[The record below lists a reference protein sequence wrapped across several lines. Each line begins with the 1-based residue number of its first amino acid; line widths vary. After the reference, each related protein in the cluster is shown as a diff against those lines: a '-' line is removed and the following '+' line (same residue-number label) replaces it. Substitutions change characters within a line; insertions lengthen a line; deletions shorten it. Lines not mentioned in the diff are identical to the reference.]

1 MLKYEGKDV
10 DNVVDASD
18 LSDFLAPDLDLDD
31 PVDRAEYEDRLEDY
45 FSKYSKLLSKN
56 VPLIMNGTFL
66 LSAKYNK

>member
-18 LSDFLAPDLDLDD
+18 LSDCLAPDVDLDD

-45 FSKYSKLLSKN
+45 FSK
-56 VPLIMNGTFL
+56 
-66 LSAKYNK
+66 